1 MAATPPACSA
11 AQFSETLAVR
21 FSAARDYRVDTLRGL
36 LLVIMTIDHV
46 APPWITR
53 YSSETL
59 GFVSAMEGFFILAGY
74 AYVLAYRRYL
84 DQPGMLWRK
93 SLRRGLVIYGYHLS
107 ALATAFG
114 VALLGVGDDGA
125 WAERAADAR
134 AFGWALIGWAA
145 VLIYRPQYFDVLP
158 VYVLLLLL
166 APALLQGLNRSVSA
180 IWLALGSVLVWL
192 LGQYWDPLSA
202 LAIAVSPIP
211 AVWPNLLTWQLL
223 FVLGMCLAVLPPQS
237 ALAEWSRRRGVV
249 AASFGLAVLCFAA
262 RHHVLE
268 LPPAILALFSKAN
281 LAPLRVFNVL
291 LLVQLG
297 ARLMAWVPLQARV
310 AWLALLGRHS
320 LEVFSFHILL
330 AYAVPPLFGAPA
342 LSDSG
347 LVLLTA
353 ACTLALLL
361 PAGAR
366 EWAEHAG
373 RTPAGV

>member
-1 MAATPPACSA
+1 
-11 AQFSETLAVR
+11 VR
-21 FSAARDYRVDTLRGL
+21 FSAGRDYRIDTLRGL
-36 LLVIMTIDHV
+36 LLVVMTIDHV

-107 ALATAFG
+107 ALAIAFG
-114 VALLGVGDDGA
+114 VALFGAGDDGA

-134 AFGWALIGWAA
+134 AFGWALVGWAT

-166 APALLQGLNRSVSA
+166 APALLLGLNRP
-180 IWLALGSVLVWL
+180 GSVVSIALCSALVWL
-192 LGQYWDPLSA
+192 LGRYWDPLSA

-211 AVWPNLLTWQLL
+211 SVWPNLLTWQLL
-223 FVLGMCLAVLPPQS
+223 FVLGMCCAVLPAQS
-237 ALAEWSRRRGVV
+237 PVAEWSRLPLVTAV
-249 AASFGLAVLCFAA
+249 IFGLAVLCFAA
-262 RHHVLE
+262 RHHFLE
-268 LPPAILALFSKAN
+268 LPPTILALFSKAN

-297 ARLMAWVPLQARV
+297 ARLMAWFPLQARV

-330 AYAVPPLFGAPA
+330 AYAVPPLFGASA
-342 LSDSG
+342 ASKGDL
-347 LVLLTA
+347 LLLTA
-353 ACTLALLL
+353 ACALALML

-366 EWAEHAG
+366 EWADHAG
-373 RTPAGV
+373 RTPARV

>member
-1 MAATPPACSA
+1 VT
-11 AQFSETLAVR
+11 
-21 FSAARDYRVDTLRGL
+21 FSAGRDYRVDTLRGL
-36 LLVIMTIDHV
+36 LLVVMTIDHV

-53 YSSETL
+53 YSSESL

-74 AYVLAYRRYL
+74 VYVLAYRRYL
-84 DQPGMLWRK
+84 GQPATLWRK
-93 SLRRGLVIYGYHLS
+93 SLQRGLVIYGYHLFG
-107 ALATAFG
+107 LAIAFG
-114 VALLGVGDDGA
+114 VALVGWGHDGA

-134 AFGWALIGWAA
+134 SFGWALVGWAA

-166 APALLQGLNRSVSA
+166 APALLQGLNRSGSA

-211 AVWPNLLTWQLL
+211 SVWPNLLTWQLL
-223 FVLGMCLAVLPPQS
+223 FVLGMCCAVLSPQS
-237 ALAEWSRRRGVV
+237 PVAEWSRRPLVTAV
-249 AASFGLAVLCFAA
+249 IFGLAVLCLAA

-281 LAPLRVFNVL
+281 LAPLRVLNVL

-297 ARLMAWVPLQARV
+297 ARLMAWFPLQARV

-342 LSDSG
+342 RSDG
-347 LVLLTA
+347 DLLLLTA
-353 ACTLALLL
+353 ACALALIL

-366 EWAEHAG
+366 EWADHAG
-373 RTPAGV
+373 RTPARV

>member
-1 MAATPPACSA
+1 
-11 AQFSETLAVR
+11 
-21 FSAARDYRVDTLRGL
+21 
-36 LLVIMTIDHV
+36 
-46 APPWITR
+46 
-53 YSSETL
+53 
-59 GFVSAMEGFFILAGY
+59 
-74 AYVLAYRRYL
+74 
-84 DQPGMLWRK
+84 
-93 SLRRGLVIYGYHLS
+93 
-107 ALATAFG
+107 
-114 VALLGVGDDGA
+114 
-125 WAERAADAR
+125 
-134 AFGWALIGWAA
+134 
-145 VLIYRPQYFDVLP
+145 
-158 VYVLLLLL
+158 
-166 APALLQGLNRSVSA
+166 VSA

-192 LGQYWDPLSA
+192 LGQYWDPLCA

-297 ARLMAWVPLQARV
+297 ARLMAWFPLQARV

-353 ACTLALLL
+353 ACTLAAFTIMNKWQPFITTTEAGLLYCSEPVFTALLALFL
-361 PAGAR
+361 PAWFSLWGGLDYLN
-366 EWAEHAG
+366 E
-373 RTPAGV
+373 TLGVNLLVGGGLITLANVLIQMKPRNVAASA

>member
-1 MAATPPACSA
+1 
-11 AQFSETLAVR
+11 
-21 FSAARDYRVDTLRGL
+21 
-36 LLVIMTIDHV
+36 
-46 APPWITR
+46 
-53 YSSETL
+53 
-59 GFVSAMEGFFILAGY
+59 
-74 AYVLAYRRYL
+74 
-84 DQPGMLWRK
+84 
-93 SLRRGLVIYGYHLS
+93 
-107 ALATAFG
+107 
-114 VALLGVGDDGA
+114 VALVGWGHDGA

-134 AFGWALIGWAA
+134 SFGWALVGWAA

-166 APALLQGLNRSVSA
+166 APALLQGLNRSGSA

-192 LGQYWDPLSA
+192 LGRYWDPLSA

-211 AVWPNLLTWQLL
+211 SVWPNLLTWQLL
-223 FVLGMCLAVLPPQS
+223 FVLGMCCAVLSPQS
-237 ALAEWSRRRGVV
+237 PLAEWSRRPLVTAV
-249 AASFGLAVLCFAA
+249 IFGLAVLCLAA

-281 LAPLRVFNVL
+281 LAPLRVLNVL

-297 ARLMAWVPLQARV
+297 ARLMAWFPLQAGV

-342 LSDSG
+342 RSDGG
-347 LVLLTA
+347 LLLLTA
-353 ACTLALLL
+353 ACALALIL

-366 EWAEHAG
+366 EWADHAG
-373 RTPAGV
+373 RTPPRV

>member
-1 MAATPPACSA
+1 MT
-11 AQFSETLAVR
+11 
-21 FSAARDYRVDTLRGL
+21 FSAGRDYRIDTLRGL
-36 LLVIMTIDHV
+36 LLVVMTIDHV

-74 AYVLAYRRYL
+74 AHVLAYRRYL

-107 ALATAFG
+107 ALAIAFG
-114 VALLGVGDDGA
+114 VALGGVGDDGA

-134 AFGWALIGWAA
+134 TYGWSLIGWAA
-145 VLIYRPQYFDVLP
+145 ALIYRPQYFDVLP

-166 APALLQGLNRSVSA
+166 APALLWCLNRPGSA
-180 IWLALGSVLVWL
+180 VWLALGSALVWL
-192 LGQYWDPLSA
+192 LGQHWDPLSA

-211 AVWPNLLTWQLL
+211 SVWPNLLTWQLL
-223 FVLGMCLAVLPPQS
+223 FVLGMCCAVLPPQN
-237 ALAEWSRRRGVV
+237 ALAQWSRRPWVI
-249 AASFGLAVLCFAA
+249 AASFGLALVCFAA
-262 RHHVLE
+262 RHHFLA
-268 LPPAILALFSKAN
+268 LPPTILALFSKAN

-297 ARLMAWVPLQARV
+297 ARLMAWFPRQARV
-310 AWLALLGRHS
+310 VWLALLGRHS

-342 LSDSG
+342 TSDSG
-347 LVLLTA
+347 LLLLTA
-353 ACTLALLL
+353 ACALALML

-366 EWAEHAG
+366 EWAEHAD
-373 RTPAGV
+373 RTPARV